1 MPAIM
6 RESNQETARGNKKV
20 SNQGFVLAYVQS
32 CTSGDLGMA
41 ECGPIWQLGVI
52 AVLLFLAIV
61 TLALLHLRRAQSS
74 T

>member
-1 MPAIM
+1 M
-6 RESNQETARGNKKV
+6 GD
-20 SNQGFVLAYVQS
+20 QGLVLAYLQS
-32 CTSGDLGMA
+32 CVSGALGA
-41 ECGPIWQLGVI
+41 ADCGPIWQLGVI